1 MNLPH
6 KPNRDTILRLFD
18 THLIMEWWCG
28 WLFKQP
34 EAFLKSL
41 SPWLISKEVY
51 IIVTPR
57 EFSLPLCLQRMSSL
71 VVQTVKRLPA
81 MRETQVRSLGQ
92 EDPWQ
97 KEMATHSSTLAWKIP
112 WMEEPAG
119 LQPMGSHRVGH
130 DWSDLAAAAAPRSG
144 FTFVS
149 SSPIY

>member
-6 KPNRDTILRLFD
+6 KPNRDTILRLLD

-57 EFSLPLCLQRMSSL
+57 EFSLHLCLQRMSSL
-71 VVQTVKRLPA
+71 VAQTVKRLPA
-81 MRETQVRSLGQ
+81 MQETQIRSLGQ
-92 EDPWQ
+92 EDPWW
-97 KEMATHSSTLAWKIP
+97 KEMATHSSTLAWKVP

-130 DWSDLAAAAAPRSG
+130 DWSDLVAAAAADTSIVLMLI
-144 FTFVS
+144 FWFC
-149 SSPIY
+149 